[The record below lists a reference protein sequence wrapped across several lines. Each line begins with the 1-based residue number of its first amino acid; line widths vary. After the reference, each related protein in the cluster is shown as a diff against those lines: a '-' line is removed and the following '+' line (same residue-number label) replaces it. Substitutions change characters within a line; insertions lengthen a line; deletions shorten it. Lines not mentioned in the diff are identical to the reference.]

1 MSRLNQI
8 QCRFAP
14 LDDRLLLRISTT
26 DRYEFRF
33 WLTRR
38 FVKLLWPVLARM
50 LAATPVAKSASD
62 PQSRQAILAFQHET
76 ALSQSDFS
84 QPFDESEYQ
93 RPLGDSPLL
102 LARIQLKETD
112 GGAQI
117 LCLHPEHGE
126 GVDLTLDQN
135 LLHAF
140 SRLITDAVNKAEW
153 ELPPLVAATPAP
165 ATDRIVL
172 N

>member
-1 MSRLNQI
+1 MRLHQLKI
-8 QCRFAP
+8 DYEAEQ
-14 LDDRLLLRISTT
+14 DRLLMLVSASDGVEVRLA
-26 DRYEFRF
+26 
-33 WLTRR
+33 LTRR

>member
-8 QCRFAP
+8 QCRFVP

-26 DRYEFRF
+26 DRREFRF
-33 WLTRR
+33 WMTRR

-50 LAATPVAKSASD
+50 LAATPVVKATSD
-62 PQSRQAILAFQHET
+62 PHSRQAILAFQHET

-84 QPFDESEYQ
+84 QPFDDCEVQ
-93 RPLGDSPLL
+93 LPLGDSPVL
-102 LARIQLKETD
+102 LARIQLKEAD
-112 GGAQI
+112 GGTQI
-117 LCLHPEHGE
+117 LCLHPEDGD
-126 GVDLTLDQN
+126 GVELTLDQN

-153 ELPPLVAATPAP
+153 ELPALVTAAPAAATAG
-165 ATDRIVL
+165 IVL